1 MATTSDGNAGGPVI
15 MGRPPGGFPT
25 RIAEARAYGTVA
37 RQGSDG
43 NLPNKDDD
51 TSDQKDGGVL
61 GKFLHNLV
69 G

>member
-1 MATTSDGNAGGPVI
+1 MATTSDGNAGRPMGP
-15 MGRPPGGFPT
+15 PPSIAT
-25 RIAEARAYGTVA
+25 RATEARVYGVTL

-51 TSDQKDGGVL
+51 TPDKKDGGVL
-61 GKFLHNLV
+61 GKFLHYLV